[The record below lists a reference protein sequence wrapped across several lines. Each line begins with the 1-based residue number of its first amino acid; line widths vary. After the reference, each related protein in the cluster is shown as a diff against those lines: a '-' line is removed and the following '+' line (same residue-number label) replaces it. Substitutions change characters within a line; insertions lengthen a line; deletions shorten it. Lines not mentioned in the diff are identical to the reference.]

1 MNKRPLSIAAGICM
15 ISFLLCACNRQAAS
29 SQSPE
34 SLVIF
39 PPPPDT
45 TRIQFLTQFSSS
57 ADLVKKRGGFQKF
70 LLGEEES
77 RDIIKPYGVT
87 VHKEKVYICDT
98 GVGGLEILD
107 LDRRTFSY
115 FVPGGRGQLQL
126 PINCCVD
133 ERGYL
138 FVADANRKQIVVFD
152 SEQKYLHAFGE
163 PEDFKPT
170 DVAVYENRIW
180 VANVQDHAVYVY
192 STLDYTLIDKI
203 PGKEPDEEGFIRQST
218 NIALGEDILCV
229 SDMGDFN
236 VKKFSTNGEFQ
247 GLLGGY
253 GNQPGRFTRPKGL
266 ALDRE
271 MNLYVVDA
279 AFENVQIFNAQ
290 GDLLMHFGGSYG
302 GNGAMWLPAG
312 VEISYENLSYFQN
325 YVDPSFELKYLI
337 YVTNQYGPAKVNV
350 YGFVEEKSDT

>member
-1 MNKRPLSIAAGICM
+1 MNNMLPRIAAGIC
-15 ISFLLCACNRQAAS
+15 IASCLLCACNRQAVS
-29 SQSPE
+29 PQSAE

-57 ADLVKKRGGFQKF
+57 TDLVRKRGGFQKF

-107 LDRRTFSY
+107 LNRRTFDY
-115 FVPGGRGQLQL
+115 FVPGGKGQLQL
-126 PINCCVD
+126 PINCCLD

-138 FVADANRKQIVVFD
+138 YVADANRKQIVVFD
-152 SEQKYLHAFGE
+152 SEHKYLHAFGE
-163 PEDFKPT
+163 PGDFKPT
-170 DVAVYENRIW
+170 DVAVYQDRIW

-192 STLDYTLIDKI
+192 STGDYTLIERI
-203 PGKEPDEEGFIRQST
+203 PGKEPGEEGFIRQST
-218 NIALGEDILCV
+218 NIALAKDILCV

-236 VKKFSTNGEFQ
+236 VKKFSTDGKFL
-247 GLLGGY
+247 GLMGGY

-271 MNLYVVDA
+271 LNLYVVDA
-279 AFENVQIFNAQ
+279 AFENVQIFNVQ

-302 GNGAMWLPAG
+302 GQGAMWLPAG
-312 VEISYENLSYFQN
+312 VEISYENLSYFQS

-350 YGFVEEKSDT
+350 YGFVEEKPAT